1 MCCGFF
7 RSQLLVLVQNFSLKK
22 LVQIKVTYLNYSLV
36 LLFLGKKSFWQI
48 GLQSLAIY
56 AGHNHLINFLNI
68 ELVPKIQEK
77 FQFKDKTDKIQ
88 EEMVNNYDIDN
99 LAMITAYG
107 ISLCS
112 EEETEIEMC
121 EDFLVS
127 CLSSSN
133 LPSSITLKDLN
144 FSMVTSHLE
153 PRLSCFSDTIE
164 FPILWSEEKTQY
176 FCRVS

>member
-1 MCCGFF
+1 M
-7 RSQLLVLVQNFSLKK
+7 
-22 LVQIKVTYLNYSLV
+22 
-36 LLFLGKKSFWQI
+36 
-48 GLQSLAIY
+48 
-56 AGHNHLINFLNI
+56 

-77 FQFKDKTDKIQ
+77 FQFKDKTDKIK
-88 EEMVNNYDIDN
+88 NYDIDN

-164 FPILWSEEKTQY
+164 FPTLWSEEKTQY
-176 FCRVS
+176 FCRVSFKLNS

>member
-1 MCCGFF
+1 M
-7 RSQLLVLVQNFSLKK
+7 
-22 LVQIKVTYLNYSLV
+22 
-36 LLFLGKKSFWQI
+36 
-48 GLQSLAIY
+48 AIY

-77 FQFKDKTDKIQ
+77 FQFKEENNKI
-88 EEMVNNYDIDN
+88 EEEIINNYDIDN

-112 EEETEIEMC
+112 ENETEIEMC

-127 CLSSSN
+127 CLSSSSSSN

-153 PRLSCFSDTIE
+153 PRLSCFSDTLE
-164 FPILWSEEKTQY
+164 FPTLWSEEKTQY